1 MFVGASGSVHH
12 EGVFHQSLTAH
23 ISGFNVPTS
32 AATVRQTAA
41 DDDRRAATEGGSSS
55 LAGVSKVAVGGCA
68 APRKRGLAEDLMI
81 EVCVPVTVVVV
92 PDTTAT
98 DS

>member
-1 MFVGASGSVHH
+1 M
-12 EGVFHQSLTAH
+12 
-23 ISGFNVPTS
+23 IPT
-32 AATVRQTAA
+32 TAA
-41 DDDRRAATEGGSSS
+41 FFVKHDGTDDDLRAATEGGSSS
-55 LAGVSKVAVGGCA
+55 LAGVSKVAIGGCA

-92 PDTTAT
+92 PDTTAA